1 MAQTQS
7 KTEAAALRKFL
18 NKREDIAVQ
27 ILAGL
32 MQNPALT
39 QIAIIREGLRQDE
52 YFRSINLRPVAEAA
66 VDAADALLQKLYV
79 HQDKAEKE

>member
-7 KTEAAALRKFL
+7 KTESAALRKFL

-32 MQNPALT
+32 ARADGMQRNPA
-39 QIAIIREGLRQDE
+39 
-52 YFRSINLRPVAEAA
+52 EAAAWA

-79 HQDKAEKE
+79 HEDKTREEAGKA